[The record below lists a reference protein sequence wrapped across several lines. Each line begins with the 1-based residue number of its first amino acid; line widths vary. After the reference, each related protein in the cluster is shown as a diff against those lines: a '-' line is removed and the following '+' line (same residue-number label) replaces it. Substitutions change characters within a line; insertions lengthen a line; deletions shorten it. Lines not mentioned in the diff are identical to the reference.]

1 MEEGQSSRAERP
13 RHTLPAIPKRVELSL
28 VLLIILVATV
38 FRLWQLDKVPPGLTH
53 DEADTGYFVAA
64 VYRGSP
70 SPIEAPYGYANE
82 PFTMYSGALFMRLLG
97 PNYIALRV
105 HSVFWGMV
113 LLVFAY
119 LWARRAFGVAVA
131 LVGAG
136 VIATSYWALSNS
148 RFALNSEPAAA
159 LFAGAVLFLWVAL
172 YDGEGQTARSD
183 DLSRSVM
190 KTEVTATNTVS
201 RTKKRERWWAWVF
214 FALCLAGSLHAY
226 EAARSAA
233 MAIVAFFVFLALF
246 DLQTFRRH
254 GLWFAGAMV
263 LVALLAAPHLLN
275 PDAWQRSSTLSGPLE
290 AARDGDLGPLLTNV
304 TSALGTFNI
313 SGDSFVT
320 YNLPGRPIFGPVLS
334 LFFFVGIG
342 WCLWRW
348 REPACAL
355 LLLWAAAGVVP
366 SLVIG
371 EWTSTLHSKGAEAA
385 ILLLPAVGVVALGTL
400 VNQRFGRHWTRLFI
414 VGGLVWLLV
423 VAIFTWRDYFL
434 RWGQA
439 PETRAAYFH
448 NLAAITEYVD
458 RLPLDS
464 VVALSSPFPD
474 IPLDPF
480 IADMRIERDDLTLG
494 WFDARRALLL
504 NPAERSIMLLP
515 PNAPLAPEFSGWLP
529 SADAERVTVHA
540 EDIDPYFDVL
550 ALEPDE
556 TWGEITSRLPGRLV
570 ESASGL
576 TSPVDFGGAVELV
589 GYELKM
595 PLAASGEPVI
605 LITAWRVVDPEAL
618 GPADPRRYG
627 RRAAIF
633 AHVLDESGSI
643 VGQDDRLDVPAW
655 NWQPG
660 DRFIQLHRIVPG
672 SALAPGQYQ
681 LALGLYTW
689 PDLARLPVLVGG
701 EPVGDH
707 ILLQPVEVRAP

>member
-1 MEEGQSSRAERP
+1 
-13 RHTLPAIPKRVELSL
+13 
-28 VLLIILVATV
+28 VLLIILIAAV
-38 FRLWQLDKVPPGLTH
+38 FRLWQLDEIPPGLTH

-105 HSVFWGMV
+105 HSVFWGLA

-119 LWARRAFGVAVA
+119 LWARRAFGVAVG
-131 LVGAG
+131 LVGAAI
-136 VIATSYWALSNS
+136 IATSYWALSNS

-172 YDGEGQTARSD
+172 YNGDRQTALSD
-183 DLSRSVM
+183 DVES
-190 KTEVTATNTVS
+190 ATQATQVA
-201 RTKKRERWWAWVF
+201 TKKAASGSEKHERWWAWVF
-214 FALCLAGSLHAY
+214 FALCLAGSLYAY
-226 EAARSAA
+226 EAARAAA
-233 MAIVAFFVFLALF
+233 MAIAAFIVFLALF
-246 DLQTFRRH
+246 DRQTFRRR
-254 GLWFAGAMV
+254 GLWFAGALV
-263 LVALLAAPHLLN
+263 LAALLAAPHLLN
-275 PDAWQRSSTLSGPLE
+275 PDAWQRSSTLSAPLE

-304 TSALGTFNI
+304 RSALATFNI

-334 LFFFVGIG
+334 LLFIVGIG
-342 WCLWRW
+342 WCLWHW

-355 LLLWAAAGVVP
+355 LLLWVAAGVLP

-385 ILLLPAVGVVALGTL
+385 ILLLPAIGIVALGTL
-400 VNQRFGRHWTRLFI
+400 VNQRYDQRWTRLFI
-414 VGGLVWLLV
+414 VGGLAWLTV
-423 VAIFTWRDYFL
+423 VAIFTWRDYFQ

-448 NLAAITEYVD
+448 NLTAITEFVD
-458 RLPLDS
+458 QLPPDS

-504 NPAERSIMLLP
+504 QSAGRSIVLLP
-515 PNAPLAPEFSGWLP
+515 SSTPLASEFSGWLS
-529 SADAERVTVHA
+529 SADAERVTVHS
-540 EDIDPYFDVL
+540 EDVDPYFDVL
-550 ALEPDE
+550 ALNPNE
-556 TWGEITSRLPGRLV
+556 TWEEIASRLPGV
-570 ESASGL
+570 PAESGSGP
-576 TSPVDFGGAVELV
+576 TSSVDFGGAVEMV
-589 GYELKM
+589 GYELTM
-595 PLAASGEPVI
+595 PSVPTDEPVI

-618 GPADPRRYG
+618 GPVDPRRYG

-660 DRFIQLHRIVPG
+660 DRFIQLHRIVPD
-672 SALAPGQYQ
+672 SELTPGQYQ

-689 PDLARLPVLVGG
+689 PDLARLPVLAGG

-707 ILLQPVEVRAP
+707 ILLPPVEVKAP